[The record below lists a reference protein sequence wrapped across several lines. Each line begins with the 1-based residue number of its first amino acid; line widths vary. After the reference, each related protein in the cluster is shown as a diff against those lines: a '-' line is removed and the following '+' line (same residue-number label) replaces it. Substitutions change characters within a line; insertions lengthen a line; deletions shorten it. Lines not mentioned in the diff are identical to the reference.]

1 MSRTRFSAQ
10 LLVQLVILD
19 TIGTVLFGL
28 GVYDGF
34 IASSPIVP
42 ENLAFAGY
50 AYVMLGLG
58 ILMQVPLIVA
68 FVVRRGATLRE

>member
-1 MSRTRFSAQ
+1 MSQTKFSAQ

-28 GVYDGF
+28 GLYDGF
-34 IASSPIVP
+34 LASSPIVP

-50 AYVMLGLG
+50 AYAMLGMG
-58 ILMQVPLIVA
+58 ILLQVPMIVA
-68 FVVRRGATLRE
+68 FVVRRGVNMRE